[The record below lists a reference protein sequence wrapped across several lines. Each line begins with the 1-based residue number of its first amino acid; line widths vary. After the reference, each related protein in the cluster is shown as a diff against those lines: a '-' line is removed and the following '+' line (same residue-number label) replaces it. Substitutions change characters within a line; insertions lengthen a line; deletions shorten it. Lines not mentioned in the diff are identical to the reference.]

1 MDQSLELT
9 ANRPN
14 MPPELVVAYARAAEL
29 AGREVFVEPTVNDQY
44 IVVWL
49 NAMDKPPRP
58 GSTELE
64 ALELFIDAKSKAP
77 VVSEEPNDP

>member
-1 MDQSLELT
+1 MDPMNEPSLTLT
-9 ANRPN
+9 N
-14 MPPELVVAYARAAEL
+14 AYAKAAIL
-29 AGREVFVEPTVNDQY
+29 AGRLVFVEPTVDNQY

-64 ALELFIDAKSKAP
+64 ALELFIESMSKATA
-77 VVSEEPNDP
+77 SEEPNDP